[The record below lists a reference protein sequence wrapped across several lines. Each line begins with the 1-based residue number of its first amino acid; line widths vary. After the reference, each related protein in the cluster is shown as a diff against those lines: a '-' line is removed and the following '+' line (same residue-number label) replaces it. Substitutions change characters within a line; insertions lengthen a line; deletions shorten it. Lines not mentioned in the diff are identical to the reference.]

1 MSLQNEKKSVLHVR
15 HVKQNINNTI
25 VCFHTSLL
33 ISDAFKTSDR
43 IVECR
48 NKMLHLNIICKAC
61 LYIYSCCSVMVET
74 AKPEGIK
81 KLRIAKRMFTCKLL
95 AWCEYET

>member
-1 MSLQNEKKSVLHVR
+1 MFSYFITYFRCIQA
-15 HVKQNINNTI
+15 
-25 VCFHTSLL
+25 
-33 ISDAFKTSDR
+33 SDW